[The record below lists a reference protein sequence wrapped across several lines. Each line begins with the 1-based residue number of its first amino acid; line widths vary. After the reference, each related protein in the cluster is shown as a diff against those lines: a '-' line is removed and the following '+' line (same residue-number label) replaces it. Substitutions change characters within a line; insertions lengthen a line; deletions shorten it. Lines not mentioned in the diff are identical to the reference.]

1 MYLVRGNFLRLRLWR
16 LLVFCTACLFA
27 ALGITFAAVPSAQNR
42 PVLDTKREFWVWDL
56 RVMPPAFRRATATLR
71 ATGSRSLVYIE
82 DKLWEAKGP
91 LDQAYVDRLHWQL
104 ETAVPPG
111 AWNTE
116 LGVVPLE
123 EKLFGPLPRKV
134 SQDERLVVLFADL
147 GQYKKQAFDGFF
159 NAYDQLTDAEAQRK
173 YKQRSNEANIV
184 YVNGFR
190 GTEAYTNGIIAREL
204 QHLLASGQSE
214 GGREVWLSSTLAEAA
229 MLLTGHFSHQ
239 PHVNAVAAE
248 SGRHPLVTLSYVS
261 YGPQLLFSAFLIDS
275 LAPHGPAAVSA
286 IARAREPG
294 KAAVERVLRDQTGAP
309 LTFDSIFSNFVS
321 YVFSQSSHSTLLPN
335 SWARKE
341 GILVPAIQP
350 YYTFLAGSG
359 ELNGQLAP
367 YSFLAIDLA
376 RELSPSVV
384 IQTERTGGQGGAQSC
399 GRDASVLWKPIS
411 ATRIALYSVG
421 CDPVITGEKV
431 GFRLKILDQPSF
443 RPFRFPY

>member
-16 LLVFCTACLFA
+16 LLVFCTVCLFA
-27 ALGITFAAVPSAQNR
+27 ALGITFAAPAAH
-42 PVLDTKREFWVWDL
+42 PALDTKREFWVWDL
-56 RVMPPAFRRATATLR
+56 REMPPAFRRATATLR
-71 ATGSRSLVYIE
+71 ATGSRSLIYVE
-82 DKLWEAKGP
+82 DKLWKAGGP
-91 LDQAYVDRLHWQL
+91 LDQAYMNRLHWQL
-104 ETAVPPG
+104 ETAVPSG
-111 AWNTE
+111 AWDTE

-123 EKLFGPLPRKV
+123 EKLFGHLPRKIR
-134 SQDERLVVLFADL
+134 QDERLVVLFADL
-147 GQYKKQAFDGFF
+147 GQYKDQPFDGFF
-159 NAYDQLTDAEAQRK
+159 NAFDQLPDGEAERK

-190 GTEAYTNGIIAREL
+190 GSEAYTNGVIAREL

-214 GGREVWLSSTLAEAA
+214 GGREVWLSSTMAEAA
-229 MLLTGHFSHQ
+229 MLLTGHFTHQ
-239 PHVNAVAAE
+239 PHVDAVAAQ
-248 SGRHPLVTLSYVS
+248 SGLHPLVTLSYVS
-261 YGPQLLFSAFLIDS
+261 YGPQLLFSSFLLDS

-286 IARAREPG
+286 IARGREPG
-294 KAAVERVLRDQTGAP
+294 KAAVERVLREHTGAP

-321 YVFSQSSHSTLLPN
+321 YVFSQASHSTLLPA

-341 GILVPAIQP
+341 GIRVPAIQP

-359 ELNGQLAP
+359 ELVGHLAP

-384 IQTERTGGQGGAQSC
+384 IQAERTGGQGGGAQSC
-399 GRDASVLWKPIS
+399 ARHASVLWKPIS

-421 CDPVITGEKV
+421 CDPVINGEKV

-443 RPFRFPY
+443 QPFRFPY